1 MRRGFA
7 PGTGGGLRRR
17 RLIRWCA
24 TLCVCVVLGLLFSTD
39 AGAQTQRQQA
49 PVSVPSV
56 PTIPDINFR
65 ISTGDGEPRNFAS
78 NLQILFFLT
87 VLSLAPS
94 ILIMMTSFT
103 RIVIVLSFLR
113 QALGTQQMPPNQIMI
128 GLSLFLTMYIM
139 LPTWTDI
146 NQNALQ
152 PYLKSE
158 ITQPVAFQ
166 RALVPLRAFMFR
178 QTRERDLALMVRLS
192 QSGRAQDGVPTRVL
206 RLSPVRRGRSG
217 GGVGAHVDRRDDV
230 AAVDDLAAAQAA
242 AVRARRRLEPAG
254 DVAGDELPVTTPNGH
269 FVEAS
274 LGCRGGSETRPY
286 GTVTHLWNK
295 ARQAF
300 GRAMW

>member
-192 QSGRAQDGVPTRVL
+192 QSPNPANESEVGTLVLIPAFIISELKTAFQLAFFVYLPFVVVDLVVASALMSIGVMMLPPLMISLPLKLLLFVLADGWNL
-206 RLSPVRRGRSG
+206 L
-217 GGVGAHVDRRDDV
+217 
-230 AAVDDLAAAQAA
+230 
-242 AVRARRRLEPAG
+242 
-254 DVAGDELPVTTPNGH
+254 VT
-269 FVEAS
+269 S
-274 LGCRGGSETRPY
+274 L
-286 GTVTHLWNK
+286 VTSF
-295 ARQAF
+295 R
-300 GRAMW
+300 